1 MVFFME
7 NYNYYS
13 KNIKKLEIIINTPV
27 IVMLEFNKNVILNE
41 MKNLFLILTLF
52 NT

>member
-13 KNIKKLEIIINTPV
+13 KNIKKLEIIINTRV
-27 IVMLEFNKNVILNE
+27 IVMLELYAIQKEFSD
-41 MKNLFLILTLF
+41 
-52 NT
+52 